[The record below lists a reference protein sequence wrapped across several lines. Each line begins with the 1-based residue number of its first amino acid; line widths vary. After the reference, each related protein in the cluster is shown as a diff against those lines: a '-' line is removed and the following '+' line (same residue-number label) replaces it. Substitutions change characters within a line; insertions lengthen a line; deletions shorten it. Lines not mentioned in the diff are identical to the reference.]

1 METSILVDILREQNR
16 CAGCLDPE
24 GFDAIHAAGCFWRV
38 SLLVRN
44 AQHIS
49 AVDYAGLAEAGRGDG
64 RRLGPWGMG
73 ETQRKNQQ
81 KKVIEHPLKP
91 WETNKNVRVVFGH
104 DSIVFSPREL
114 GMLSKKHGD

>member
-1 METSILVDILREQNR
+1 M
-16 CAGCLDPE
+16 AGCFDPK

-49 AVDYAGLAEAGRGDG
+49 AVDYAGLAEAGSGDFCVG
-64 RRLGPWGMG
+64 LGLG
-73 ETQRKNQQ
+73 EW
-81 KKVIEHPLKP
+81 VIEHPLKP
-91 WETNKNVRVVFGH
+91 WESNKNVRVVFGH
-104 DSIVFSPREL
+104 DSSVFSPREL